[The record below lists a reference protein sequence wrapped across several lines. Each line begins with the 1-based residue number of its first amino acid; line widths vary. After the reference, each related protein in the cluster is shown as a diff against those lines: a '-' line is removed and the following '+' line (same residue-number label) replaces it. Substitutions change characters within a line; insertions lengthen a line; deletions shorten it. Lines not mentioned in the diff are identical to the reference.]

1 MLCHRPLAFKAI
13 GLDVDSEMASAAFAA
28 GVTSMQVRF
37 ILDFKVGW
45 A

>member
-1 MLCHRPLAFKAI
+1 MLCHSPLAFKAI
-13 GLDVDSEMASAAFAA
+13 GLDVDSEMACAAFAA
-28 GVTSMQVRF
+28 SVASVQVRF